1 MGARY
6 CLRLEKS
13 GRPWRDAPTTI
24 GPDQGQRQP
33 DWVKGGEG
41 RAALTRDYL
50 KGSVMAA
57 KSTKFPKQV
66 VEAIRAARFSG
77 YAPAPNRTGSS
88 ASGPW
93 WLRAA
98 CLCVR
103 TA

>member
-1 MGARY
+1 
-6 CLRLEKS
+6 
-13 GRPWRDAPTTI
+13 
-24 GPDQGQRQP
+24 
-33 DWVKGGEG
+33 
-41 RAALTRDYL
+41 
-50 KGSVMAA
+50 
-57 KSTKFPKQV
+57 V